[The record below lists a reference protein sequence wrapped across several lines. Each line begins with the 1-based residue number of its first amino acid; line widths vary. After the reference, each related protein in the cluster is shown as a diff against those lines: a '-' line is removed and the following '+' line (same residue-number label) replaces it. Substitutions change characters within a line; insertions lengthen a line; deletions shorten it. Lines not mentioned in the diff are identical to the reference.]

1 MKRAVCYS
9 LIGLA
14 MALSGAQAYADD
26 TASTTAK
33 SHHHGPHQPPQEAFT
48 ACANHNENDA
58 CSVTTPRGDVLDGT
72 CVPAPAMTP
81 AMNSAASSSTATRS
95 SALAC
100 RPIHMPPPP
109 QEGDAPEGDDPAVDG
124 SEGQ

>member
-14 MALSGAQAYADD
+14 MALSGSVAYADD
-26 TASTTAK
+26 AASSTTAT
-33 SHHHGPHQPPQEAFT
+33 SHHHGPHQPPKEAFT

-58 CSVTTPRGDVLDGT
+58 CSVTTPHGDVLDGT
-72 CVPAPAMTP
+72 CVPAPAMS
-81 AMNSAASSSTATRS
+81 SATSSTSTTQS

-100 RPIHMPPPP
+100 RPTHMPPPP
-109 QEGDAPEGDDPAVDG
+109 QDGDAPDGNDPAEDG
-124 SEGQ
+124 AEE